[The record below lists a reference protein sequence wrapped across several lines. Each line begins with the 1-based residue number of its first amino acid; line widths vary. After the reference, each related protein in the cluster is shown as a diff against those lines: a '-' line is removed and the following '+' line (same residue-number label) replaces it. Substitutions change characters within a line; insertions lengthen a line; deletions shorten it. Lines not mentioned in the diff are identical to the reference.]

1 MQRKRSR
8 FAVLGVV
15 ALALSVTAGLTVSD
29 AVAQKKKKG
38 GGGSKTFTKGGGAI
52 PDATFPASP
61 TGNGGEF
68 HQGVLA
74 SKITVGRKFAGAK
87 IKDLNVQ
94 VAATHQRLSDLSIQL
109 VGANGNVVT
118 LFNGNE
124 NNTPG
129 TTGPPFF
136 SGGVLGPTTF
146 DDQAALFIDDT
157 NSCPTGPDVAFDCD
171 GSPDGGNVEAFAPY
185 AGSYKPADGTL
196 ASLGSKL
203 QGNWVL
209 LVVDGNAATSGDPAA
224 TGSLGNW
231 KLIAQLKGGGG
242 KKKKK

>member
-8 FAVLGVV
+8 LAVLGVL
-15 ALALSVTAGLTVSD
+15 ALALTLTAGLTASD
-29 AVAQKKKKG
+29 AFAQKKKKGG

-52 PDATFPASP
+52 PDSSFPDNP

-68 HQGVLA
+68 HRGLLA
-74 SKITVGRKFAGAK
+74 SKVTVGKKFAGAK

-94 VAATHQRLSDLSIQL
+94 VSVTHQRLSDLFIQL
-109 VGANGNVVT
+109 VGANGNVIT
-118 LFNGNE
+118 LFDGSE

-157 NSCPTGPDVAFDCD
+157 NSCPSGPDAAFDCF

-185 AGSYKPADGTL
+185 AGAFKPADGTL
-196 ASLGSKL
+196 NSLGSKL
-203 QGNWVL
+203 QGTWVL
-209 LVVDGNAATSGDPAA
+209 LVFDFNPPSSGDPAA
-224 TGSLGNW
+224 SGSLGNW
-231 KLIAQLKGGGG
+231 KLIAQLKGGKKKG
-242 KKKKK
+242 KK